1 MNRSIILTYLLTAAV
16 VIGFMPFDAHAQ
28 VLINEFSAANI
39 SGPADNFGEQ
49 EDWIELYNTS
59 ASAMDLSGYYLSDRL
74 TEPTKWAFPN
84 GTSINAGGFLRVWA
98 SGRNVST
105 GSNFHTNFKITQT
118 QGSEDVVLADASGTV
133 IDYNDISIPSKQ
145 NHAIARRT
153 NGGPEWGI
161 ATTPSPNA
169 SNNNVKKFYATTPLF
184 DLPAGGYSS
193 PITVTISSPDSNV
206 SIRYTIDGSV
216 PTGASPLYTT
226 PIPISQTTVV
236 RAIAFSSDPDIPS
249 SFVETNT
256 YFINVTHTIKI
267 ISLAGQQ
274 VQQLLEGDA
283 GIEPTGSVEIF
294 NPDFD
299 QVSET
304 FGDFNKHGND
314 SWAYDQRGIDYIV
327 QDEYGY
333 DYAVKSDLFDHS
345 ITQRDKFQRLILKAA
360 ANDNYPAQGD
370 GAHIRDAFA
379 QTLSQR
385 AGLELDERTY
395 TPCVVY
401 LNGNYWGVYEIREK
415 VDDNDFTEYY
425 YNKDGNEIDY
435 IKTWGATWA
444 EYGDMNDWNT
454 LRDFILNNDMANTS
468 NYQFVTE
475 RLNVLSLID
484 YIILDTYIVCQDWL
498 NWNTSWWHSNDN
510 QVKWRYTLWDLDAT
524 FNHYINYTGIPDTSP
539 DAEPCNVNDPGV
551 SDPESHISVLNAL
564 FQNPDFEELYI
575 NRYADLN
582 NTYFNCNYML
592 PLLDSLINNIT
603 PEMPQHINRWGGSMT
618 EWQNNVQTL
627 RDFIQ
632 LRCGAISAGITD
644 CYEVEPINLTFI
656 VEPPGSGTIT
666 IDGYNPSSFPWSGIY
681 YENLV
686 IDLIATPAAGFELEN
701 WEAVNNGVSNPNNT
715 QITLEVQTDG
725 TVIAH
730 FAPPAPEY
738 PFTVTTDPID
748 GGSVTLNGISITTP
762 YTESIE
768 EGTNIVLT
776 ATPAAGYQFDYWETQ
791 FHTLIPTN
799 TDTTVLFVLQNTD
812 LVTAHFSLIPI
823 PLNISIDISGN
834 GSINLDNNNL
844 TNFPLTLNY
853 NAGDTLNPTA
863 IPETGYTFDHWEW
876 NGQALPDG
884 ADLSLIL
891 AENGSLTAVFS
902 PIALTITLV
911 INPENG
917 GTVNI
922 NGLPIA
928 NNGTVT
934 INYNDLVALTA
945 TPAEGYT
952 FTGWTSLN
960 TSIPTPNQTNTSFAA
975 ISGDTITA
983 NFSQNTA
990 TFTLNF
996 DGIGGT
1002 VSVNGQTI
1010 SDFPYT
1016 MTVQEGSTVT
1026 ITADNESEYIFGGW
1040 TGLGSNT
1047 NNMQQ
1052 SITFTV
1058 TDGQVISLTFIA
1070 VQNNCGPLMPT
1081 AFSPNGDGINDQF
1094 RIITACST
1102 RNFSLH
1108 LYNRWGN
1115 EVYAAT
1121 SIDNAWNGQYN
1132 GKMADM
1138 GVYIWVVNFEL
1149 LEGGAWVAKKEK
1161 GNITLLR

>member
-1 MNRSIILTYLLTAAV
+1 M
-16 VIGFMPFDAHAQ
+16 
-28 VLINEFSAANI
+28 
-39 SGPADNFGEQ
+39 
-49 EDWIELYNTS
+49 
-59 ASAMDLSGYYLSDRL
+59 
-74 TEPTKWAFPN
+74 
-84 GTSINAGGFLRVWA
+84 
-98 SGRNVST
+98 
-105 GSNFHTNFKITQT
+105 
-118 QGSEDVVLADASGTV
+118 
-133 IDYNDISIPSKQ
+133 
-145 NHAIARRT
+145 
-153 NGGPEWGI
+153 
-161 ATTPSPNA
+161 
-169 SNNNVKKFYATTPLF
+169 
-184 DLPAGGYSS
+184 
-193 PITVTISSPDSNV
+193 
-206 SIRYTIDGSV
+206 
-216 PTGASPLYTT
+216 
-226 PIPISQTTVV
+226 
-236 RAIAFSSDPDIPS
+236 
-249 SFVETNT
+249 
-256 YFINVTHTIKI
+256 
-267 ISLAGQQ
+267 
-274 VQQLLEGDA
+274 
-283 GIEPTGSVEIF
+283 
-294 NPDFD
+294 
-299 QVSET
+299 
-304 FGDFNKHGND
+304 
-314 SWAYDQRGIDYIV
+314 
-327 QDEYGY
+327 
-333 DYAVKSDLFDHS
+333 
-345 ITQRDKFQRLILKAA
+345 
-360 ANDNYPAQGD
+360 
-370 GAHIRDAFA
+370 
-379 QTLSQR
+379 
-385 AGLELDERTY
+385 
-395 TPCVVY
+395 
-401 LNGNYWGVYEIREK
+401 
-415 VDDNDFTEYY
+415 
-425 YNKDGNEIDY
+425 
-435 IKTWGATWA
+435 A

-902 PIALTITLV
+902 P
-911 INPENG
+911 
-917 GTVNI
+917 
-922 NGLPIA
+922 
-928 NNGTVT
+928 
-934 INYNDLVALTA
+934 
-945 TPAEGYT
+945 
-952 FTGWTSLN
+952 
-960 TSIPTPNQTNTSFAA
+960 
-975 ISGDTITA
+975 
-983 NFSQNTA
+983 
-990 TFTLNF
+990 
-996 DGIGGT
+996 
-1002 VSVNGQTI
+1002 
-1010 SDFPYT
+1010 
-1016 MTVQEGSTVT
+1016 
-1026 ITADNESEYIFGGW
+1026 
-1040 TGLGSNT
+1040 
-1047 NNMQQ
+1047 
-1052 SITFTV
+1052 
-1058 TDGQVISLTFIA
+1058 
-1070 VQNNCGPLMPT
+1070 
-1081 AFSPNGDGINDQF
+1081 
-1094 RIITACST
+1094 
-1102 RNFSLH
+1102 
-1108 LYNRWGN
+1108 
-1115 EVYAAT
+1115 
-1121 SIDNAWNGQYN
+1121 
-1132 GKMADM
+1132 
-1138 GVYIWVVNFEL
+1138 
-1149 LEGGAWVAKKEK
+1149 
-1161 GNITLLR
+1161 